1 MADLQDPTTN
11 PLLKPGALPAFSAI
25 KPEHVEPA
33 VRELLATQRAA
44 LAAAE
49 RVPQPDLAWLRDL
62 ERISTEIDRV
72 WGPVYH
78 LNSVVSSPPLRDAF
92 NRCLPLV
99 TEFGTELG
107 QNDTLYRHF
116 DTLQESVGA
125 ARPVERQLIANALR
139 DFRLG
144 GVTLEGAPRERFREV
159 MQQLAAK
166 QATFEQ
172 NVMDATDAFE
182 HRETDRAA
190 LAGLPEFVLERA
202 RALATERGFDGWCLR
217 LDPPT
222 YQTVLAHAESVA
234 LREKY
239 YQAWVTRASDQG
251 PHAGRWDN
259 SRLIEEIMALR
270 HEAAQLV
277 GFKTFAQ
284 YSLASKMAE
293 SPQRVIEFL
302 RDLARRSLDVAREEL
317 AQVSAYAGRRL
328 ESWDVAFYAERL
340 KQEKLGLAEEEL
352 RPYFPLP
359 RVLEGLFTLCARLF
373 DLTVAEA
380 AQPDVWHESVRY
392 YELRRADGTLVGSFF
407 TDLFARPNKRGGA
420 WMGGCVE
427 PREFERSHAVA
438 RRTPGLQLQRA
449 VRRRGSSCRRPH
461 CSRTREVVTLFHE
474 FGHTLHHV
482 LTEVDYPSVAGTNG
496 VAWDAVELPS
506 QFLENYCWRP
516 EVLAE
521 IGRHYRTG
529 EPLPRAKID
538 TLNRSRTFLAA
549 LAMVRQ
555 IEFALFDFR
564 LHDEYEPARG
574 SRVQEILAEVR
585 NAVAVIEPPAYNRF
599 RAFVRP
605 HLRRRLRGRLL
616 QLQVGRGARGRRVRG
631 VRGIGRVRPRDGRA
645 LPQRGARDRRQP
657 QGPRSVRRVSRPPT
671 HARRAAAPV
680 RHRATAP
687 IADAQRRAAH
697 NPGTTTGGSPC
708 TSSA

>member
-11 PLLKPGALPAFSAI
+11 PLLKPGVLPAFSAI

-49 RVPQPDLAWLRDL
+49 RVPKPDLAWLRDL
-62 ERISTEIDRV
+62 ERISVEIDRV

-107 QNDTLYRHF
+107 QNTALYRHF

-125 ARPVERQLIANALR
+125 ARPVEQQLIANALR

-277 GFKTFAQ
+277 GFKTFAE

-317 AQVSAYAGRRL
+317 AQVSGYAGRRL

-373 DLTVAEA
+373 DLNVAEA
-380 AQPDVWHESVRY
+380 ARPDVWHESVRY

-420 WMGGCVE
+420 WMGGCVSRANLNGHTQL
-427 PREFERSHAVA
+427 PVA
-438 RRTPGLQLQRA
+438 HLVCNFNAPAHDTPSLLTH
-449 VRRRGSSCRRPH
+449 S
-461 CSRTREVVTLFHE
+461 EVVTLFHE

-506 QFLENYCWRP
+506 QFLENFTWRP
-516 EVLAE
+516 ELLSDIA
-521 IGRHYRTG
+521 RHYQTG
-529 EPLPRAKID
+529 EPLPQAK
-538 TLNRSRTFLAA
+538 LKMMNRSRTFLSG

-585 NAVAVIEPPAYNRF
+585 GAVAVIEPPAYNRSAHSF
-599 RAFVRP
+599 GHIFAGGYAAGYYSYKWAEVLAADAF
-605 HLRRRLRGRLL
+605 
-616 QLQVGRGARGRRVRG
+616 AAFEESG
-631 VRGIGRVRPRDGRA
+631 VFD
-645 LPQRGARDRRQP
+645 
-657 QGPRSVRRVSRPPT
+657 
-671 HARRAAAPV
+671 
-680 RHRATAP
+680 RATAERFRS
-687 IADAQRRAAH
+687 AVLA
-697 NPGTTTGGSPC
+697 TGGSRKALEAFVEFRGRQP
-708 TSSA
+708 TLDALLRQSGIAQQRP

>member
-1 MADLQDPTTN
+1 
-11 PLLKPGALPAFSAI
+11 
-25 KPEHVEPA
+25 
-33 VRELLATQRAA
+33 
-44 LAAAE
+44 
-49 RVPQPDLAWLRDL
+49 
-62 ERISTEIDRV
+62 
-72 WGPVYH
+72 
-78 LNSVVSSPPLRDAF
+78 
-92 NRCLPLV
+92 
-99 TEFGTELG
+99 
-107 QNDTLYRHF
+107 
-116 DTLQESVGA
+116 
-125 ARPVERQLIANALR
+125 
-139 DFRLG
+139 
-144 GVTLEGAPRERFREV
+144 

-190 LAGLPEFVLERA
+190 LAGLPEFLLERA
-202 RALATERGFDGWCLR
+202 GALAKERGFDGWCLR

-222 YQTVLAHAESVA
+222 YQTVLTHAESTA

-259 SRLIEEIMALR
+259 SALIEEILALR

-277 GFKTFAQ
+277 GFKTFAE
-284 YSLASKMAE
+284 YSLATKMAD

-302 RDLARRSLDVAREEL
+302 RDLARRSVNVAREEL
-317 AQVSAYAGRRL
+317 ATVSGYAGRRL

-340 KQEKLGLAEEEL
+340 KQEKLELAEEEL

-359 RVLEGLFTLCARLF
+359 RVLEGLFNLCRKLF

-380 AQPDVWHESVRY
+380 GRPDVWHDTVRY
-392 YELRRADGTLVGSFF
+392 YELRRADGTLVGSFY

-420 WMGGCVE
+420 WMGGCVSRANLNGHTQL
-427 PREFERSHAVA
+427 PVA
-438 RRTPGLQLQRA
+438 HLVCNFNAPSGDTPSLLTH
-449 VRRRGSSCRRPH
+449 S
-461 CSRTREVVTLFHE
+461 EVVTLFHE
-474 FGHTLHHV
+474 FGHALHHL

-564 LHDEYEPARG
+564 LHDEYQPQRG
-574 SRVQEILAEVR
+574 SRVQKILAEVR
-585 NAVAVIEPPAYNRF
+585 NEVAVIEPPAYNRSAHSF
-599 RAFVRP
+599 GHIFAGGYAAGYYSYKWAEVLAADAF
-605 HLRRRLRGRLL
+605 
-616 QLQVGRGARGRRVRG
+616 AAFEESG
-631 VRGIGRVRPRDGRA
+631 VFD
-645 LPQRGARDRRQP
+645 
-657 QGPRSVRRVSRPPT
+657 
-671 HARRAAAPV
+671 
-680 RHRATAP
+680 RATAERF
-687 IADAQRRAAH
+687 RRAVLA
-697 NPGTTTGGSPC
+697 TGGSRKALEAFVEFRGRQP
-708 TSSA
+708 TLDALLRQSGIAQR

>member
-1 MADLQDPTTN
+1 MAESQDLRTN

-33 VRELLATQRAA
+33 VRELLATQRRA
-44 LAAAE
+44 LAEAE
-49 RVPQPDLAWLRDL
+49 RVATPDLDWLRDL
-62 ERISTEIDRV
+62 ERINVELDRV

-99 TEFGTELG
+99 TEFGTEIG
-107 QNDTLYRHF
+107 QNTALYRHF
-116 DTLQESVGA
+116 DTLRESVGPTQ
-125 ARPVERQLIANALR
+125 PVESQLIANALR

-144 GVTLEGAPRERFREV
+144 GVTLEGAPRERYREV
-159 MQQLAAK
+159 IQQLAAK

-190 LAGLPEFVLERA
+190 LAGLPEFLLERA
-202 RALATERGFDGWCLR
+202 SALAKERGFDGWCLR

-222 YQTVLAHAESVA
+222 YQTVLAHAESTA

-259 SRLIEEIMALR
+259 SALIEEIMALR

-277 GFKTFAQ
+277 GFKTFAE
-284 YSLASKMAE
+284 YSLATKMAD

-302 RDLARRSLDVAREEL
+302 RDLARRSVDVGREEL
-317 AQVSAYAGRRL
+317 AMVSKYAGRRL
-328 ESWDVAFYAERL
+328 ESWDVPFFAERL
-340 KQEKLGLAEEEL
+340 KQEKLELAEEEL

-359 RVLEGLFTLCARLF
+359 QVLEGLFNLCRKLF
-373 DLTVAEA
+373 DMSVAEA
-380 AQPDVWHESVRY
+380 GRPDVWHDTVRY
-392 YELRRADGTLVGSFF
+392 YELRRADGTLVGSFY

-420 WMGGCVE
+420 WMGGCVSRAKLNGHTQL
-427 PREFERSHAVA
+427 PVA
-438 RRTPGLQLQRA
+438 HLVCNFNAPSGDAPSLLTH
-449 VRRRGSSCRRPH
+449 S
-461 CSRTREVVTLFHE
+461 EVVTLFHE
-474 FGHTLHHV
+474 FGHTLHHL

-564 LHDEYEPARG
+564 LHDEYQPARG

-585 NAVAVIEPPAYNRF
+585 NEVAVIEPPAYNRSAHSF
-599 RAFVRP
+599 GHVFAGGYAAGYYSYKWAEVLAADAF
-605 HLRRRLRGRLL
+605 
-616 QLQVGRGARGRRVRG
+616 AAFEESG
-631 VRGIGRVRPRDGRA
+631 VFD
-645 LPQRGARDRRQP
+645 
-657 QGPRSVRRVSRPPT
+657 
-671 HARRAAAPV
+671 
-680 RHRATAP
+680 RATA
-687 IADAQRRAAH
+687 DRFRRAVLA
-697 NPGTTTGGSPC
+697 TGGSRKALEAFVEFRGRQP
-708 TSSA
+708 TLDALLRQSGIAQR

>member
-1 MADLQDPTTN
+1 MAESQDLRSN

-33 VRELLATQRAA
+33 IRELLAAQRRA

-49 RVPQPDLAWLRDL
+49 RVATPDLDWLRDL
-62 ERISTEIDRV
+62 ERISVELDRV

-78 LNSVVSSPPLRDAF
+78 LNSVLSSPPLRDAF

-99 TEFGTELG
+99 TEFGTEIG
-107 QNDTLYRHF
+107 QNTALYRHF
-116 DTLQESVGA
+116 DTLRENVGSTQ
-125 ARPVERQLIANALR
+125 PVESQLIANALR

-144 GVTLEGAPRERFREV
+144 GVTLEGAPRERYREV

-190 LAGLPEFVLERA
+190 LAGLPEFLLERA
-202 RALATERGFDGWCLR
+202 SALAKERGFDGWCLR

-222 YQTVLAHAESVA
+222 YQTVLAHAESTA

-259 SRLIEEIMALR
+259 SALIEEIMALR

-277 GFKTFAQ
+277 GFKTFAE
-284 YSLASKMAE
+284 YSLATKMAD

-302 RDLARRSLDVAREEL
+302 RDLARRSVDVGREEL
-317 AQVSAYAGRRL
+317 AMVSKYAGRRL
-328 ESWDVAFYAERL
+328 ESWDVPFFAERL
-340 KQEKLGLAEEEL
+340 KQEKLELAEEEL

-359 RVLEGLFTLCARLF
+359 QVLEGLFNLCRKLF
-373 DLTVAEA
+373 DMSVAEA
-380 AQPDVWHESVRY
+380 SRPDVWHDTVRY
-392 YELRRADGTLVGSFF
+392 YELRRADGTLVGSFY

-420 WMGGCVE
+420 WMGGCVSRANLNGHTQL
-427 PREFERSHAVA
+427 PVAHLVCNFNAPSGDAGMDARGRATPGAVA
-438 RRTPGLQLQRA
+438 GTPSLLTH
-449 VRRRGSSCRRPH
+449 S
-461 CSRTREVVTLFHE
+461 EVVTLFHE
-474 FGHTLHHV
+474 FGHTLHHL

-564 LHDEYEPARG
+564 LHDEYQPERG

-585 NAVAVIEPPAYNRF
+585 NEVAVIEPPAYNRSAHSF
-599 RAFVRP
+599 GHVFAGGYAAGYYSYKWAEVLAADAF
-605 HLRRRLRGRLL
+605 
-616 QLQVGRGARGRRVRG
+616 AAFEESG
-631 VRGIGRVRPRDGRA
+631 VFD
-645 LPQRGARDRRQP
+645 
-657 QGPRSVRRVSRPPT
+657 
-671 HARRAAAPV
+671 
-680 RHRATAP
+680 RATA
-687 IADAQRRAAH
+687 DRFRRAVLA
-697 NPGTTTGGSPC
+697 TGGSRKALEAFVEFRGRQP
-708 TSSA
+708 TLDALLRQSGIAQR